1 MATSSKGVFLNQ
13 RKYIIDM
20 LLDVEMLH
28 TKPTITPLDS
38 KLRSDSSSKPL
49 PTFTTYQRIVGKLIY
64 LRITRPDITFVVT
77 LLSQYMH
84 APTAQHLD
92 MMKRILR
99 YLKGTIGRGIV
110 ITYNGHT
117 NITGHIDSD

>member
-117 NITGHIDSD
+117 NITGHIDSE